1 MSVAINSKYRS
12 LEYISNKIKTFSSFE
27 AYLNSIT
34 IKTAKNYKL
43 PIEEYI
49 DKLENHK
56 VKEEYKNLF
65 NKKITNV
72 FGDDFKAIDE
82 QLIFILDELENIYL
96 NQNKI
101 ISHDDLVFILS
112 LVSIGVKKKL
122 KDILFFSSIENT
134 ENKEVFILRIIK
146 NSKREMFLIKKRCN
160 LISKAFTTLEN
171 INKSDISLKIS
182 LNETIQKYFFQKNNY
197 ENINILTLKSIL
209 ALYFSKTL
217 KGV

>member
-1 MSVAINSKYRS
+1 MSAAINSKYRS

>member
-1 MSVAINSKYRS
+1 MTAAINSKYRS

-134 ENKEVFILRIIK
+134 ENKEVFILRIIR

>member
-134 ENKEVFILRIIK
+134 ENKEVFILSIIK

-182 LNETIQKYFFQKNNY
+182 LNETIHKYFFQKNNY

>member
-1 MSVAINSKYRS
+1 MNVAINSKYRS

-197 ENINILTLKSIL
+197 KFYSLNL
-209 ALYFSKTL
+209 
-217 KGV
+217 